1 MDALVTRVA
10 ALERCVCSVED
21 NTQVENLLG
30 QVALIERQLGKTLS
44 EHASLALGFEK
55 YEKLRD
61 VIDGDG
67 DIELSRRMLGVDA
80 KMELILLNS
89 DFQKTLSSMRNIRDL
104 QPRVN
109 QPEYATA
116 AALLPQL
123 HKIEL
128 LHADQTSNFGQ
139 VVAEISSIVD
149 RYHAETEALSE
160 IFITW
165 DRMLTTIERKVSA
178 LEAAK
183 AADD

>member
-10 ALERCVCSVED
+10 ALERCVCSVEN

-30 QVALIERQLGKTLS
+30 QVALIERQLGKTLD
-44 EHASLALGFEK
+44 EHASLALD
-55 YEKLRD
+55 EKLRD

-89 DFQKTLSSMRNIRDL
+89 DFQKTLSSMRTIRDL
-104 QPRVN
+104 QPRIN

-116 AALLPQL
+116 VALLPQL

-128 LHADQTSNFGQ
+128 LHADQTSNFGE
-139 VVAEISSIVD
+139 VVAEVTSIVD

-165 DRMLTTIERKVSA
+165 DRMLTTIERKVST